1 MDLYVY
7 DKSISLVA
15 VVDDAESVIWTNR
28 YNKAGDFEIYIRART
43 DLISTFAIGNYV
55 LRSDDDMCGIV
66 EKIQLTTDVENG
78 DYFTITGR
86 DAKSLLGR
94 RVIWKQTILSGTVED
109 GIRQLITEN
118 IISPT
123 KETRKISNFV
133 LGDKINITSTISQQF
148 TGDNLYD
155 AVSSICESF
164 GLGFKVILNVATKQ
178 FVFTLYQGV
187 NRGNNQD
194 LVPYVIFST
203 DFENISSTSYTYNDQ
218 TYKNVALVAGEGE
231 GNARKMQ
238 AVGDSSGLDRY
249 ELFVDARDLSTNN
262 GEISTSDYTNQLIQ
276 RGTEKLAENNVTE
289 TFEGE
294 VITSLQY
301 VYKTDYFCGDIV
313 TITNEYGITGNTRI
327 VEIIESFGVD
337 GYKIVPTFTSW
348 ALSEV

>member
-1 MDLYVY
+1 MDLFVY

-28 YNKAGDFEIYIRART
+28 YNTAGDFEIYIRART

-55 LRSDDDMCGIV
+55 LRRDDEMCGIV

-86 DAKSLLGR
+86 DAKSILAR
-94 RVIWKQTILSGTVED
+94 RVIWKQTILNGTVED

-118 IISPT
+118 VISPT
-123 KETRKISNFV
+123 KQTRQISNFV
-133 LGDKINITSTISQQF
+133 LGDKLNITTTISQQF
-148 TGDNLYD
+148 TGDNLLD

-164 GLGFKVILNVATKQ
+164 GLGFKVVLDVDTKR
-178 FVFTLYQGV
+178 FVFSLYNGV
-187 NRGNNQD
+187 NRGDNQNS
-194 LVPYVIFST
+194 VPRVIFST
-203 DFENISSTSYTYNDQ
+203 DFENIASTTYSYNDQ

-231 GNARKMQ
+231 GSARKMQ
-238 AVGDSSGLDRY
+238 AVGDSSGLERY
-249 ELFVDARDLSTNN
+249 ELFVDARDLSTND
-262 GEISTSDYTNQLIQ
+262 GEVSSADYTNQLIQ
-276 RGTEKLAENNVTE
+276 RGKEKLAENNVTE

-294 VITSLQY
+294 LITNLQY
-301 VYKTDYFCGDIV
+301 VYKTDYFLGDIV
-313 TITNEYGITGNTRI
+313 TIRNEYNITGDARI

>member
-7 DKSISLVA
+7 DKSISLID

-86 DAKSLLGR
+86 DAKSILSR
-94 RVIWKQTILSGTVED
+94 RVIWQQTILDSTVED
-109 GIRQLITEN
+109 GIYKLLNEN

-123 KETRKISNFV
+123 KTTRKINNFII
-133 LGDKINITSTISQQF
+133 GDRLNLTETIKQQF
-148 TGDNLYD
+148 TGDNLLD
-155 AVSSICESF
+155 TVSSICESF
-164 GLGFKVILNVATKQ
+164 GLGFKVVLNVSTKQ
-178 FVFTLYQGV
+178 FVFSLYQGV
-187 NRGNNQD
+187 NRSNNQST
-194 LVPYVIFST
+194 VPRVIFST
-203 DFENISSTSYTYNDQ
+203 DFENIASTSYSYNDQ

-238 AVGDSSGLDRY
+238 AVGDSSGLERY
-249 ELFVDARDLSTNN
+249 ELFVDARDISSND
-262 GEISTSDYTNQLIQ
+262 GEISTTDYTNQLIQ
-276 RGTEKLAENNVTE
+276 RGTEKLAENSVTE

-294 VITSLQY
+294 LITNLQY

-313 TITNEYGITGNTRI
+313 TITNEYGITGDARI
-327 VEIIESFGVD
+327 IEIIESFGVD